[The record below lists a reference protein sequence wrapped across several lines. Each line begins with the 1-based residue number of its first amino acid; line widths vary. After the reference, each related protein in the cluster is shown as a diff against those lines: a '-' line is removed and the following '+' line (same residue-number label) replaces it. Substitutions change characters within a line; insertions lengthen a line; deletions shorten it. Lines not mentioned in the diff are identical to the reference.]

1 MSDKKNSHYD
11 ILDMIFEDKY
21 SKKYYFLMIKDNNN
35 LQYLE
40 IKSKYN
46 ENNEKYE
53 IKNFFESE
61 NDLKKFTDIIKGQI
75 LFSGCV
81 INKYIDNHNTDCLY
95 LYFRKEGN
103 CLIINLLNRKI
114 IENIKINKY
123 IKSILNWNN
132 KNLILLSDESFYIF
146 DTRNNQII
154 SKYSNFSRKEPFL
167 KSIKT
172 FFSIK
177 NNFYC
182 IFVAE
187 ENIHFY
193 ISI

>member
-1 MSDKKNSHYD
+1 MLKLHVQNFCFELPNPYGLLFMSDKKNSHYD

-61 NDLKKFTDIIKGQI
+61 NDLKQFTDIIKDQTI
-75 LFSGCV
+75 FSGCV

-103 CLIINLLNRKI
+103 CVIINLLNRKI

-123 IKSILNWNN
+123 IKSILNTILD
-132 KNLILLSDESFYIF
+132 LISRSLNALSRFG
-146 DTRNNQII
+146 
-154 SKYSNFSRKEPFL
+154 K
-167 KSIKT
+167 
-172 FFSIK
+172 
-177 NNFYC
+177 
-182 IFVAE
+182 
-187 ENIHFY
+187 
-193 ISI
+193 